1 MASGRIRPIALCV
14 LRRGDAILVFEGHDP
29 VRGETFYRP
38 LGGGIEFGETGAAA
52 VAREL
57 REEIGADLVG
67 LRPLGTLESIFTH
80 RGRRW
85 HELVLL
91 YEGAFADPAL
101 YDRDTF
107 LVDEGDPPVT
117 ASWQPIADFRAGRRT
132 LYPDGL
138 LDLLDQPGTRRAAR
152 RLP

>member
-29 VRGETFYRP
+29 VGGETFYRP

-52 VAREL
+52 AAREL

-67 LRPLGTLESIFTH
+67 LRPLGTLENIFTH

-107 LVDEGDPPVT
+107 EVNDDPPVT
-117 ASWQPIADFRAGRRT
+117 ASWQPIADFRAARRT

-138 LDLLDQPGTRRAAR
+138 LDLLDEPGAPPSGR
-152 RLP
+152 PHP